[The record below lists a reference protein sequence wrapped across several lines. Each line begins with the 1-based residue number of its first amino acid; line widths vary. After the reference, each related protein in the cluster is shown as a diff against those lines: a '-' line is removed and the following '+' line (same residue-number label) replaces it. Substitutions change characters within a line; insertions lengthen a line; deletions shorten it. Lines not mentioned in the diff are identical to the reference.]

1 MGNIK
6 VLLVNNRVIQREG
19 LCLLLKK
26 TPDITVVGE
35 TGDKTEALALI
46 EQTAP
51 DVVLIDMAVV
61 GIEIT
66 RQMKEIYHA
75 ITVLTITGEETEPY
89 LFDLLAAGAS
99 GCIANTSASE
109 ELISAIR
116 EVYGGNMHLSSS
128 AARTLVENYL
138 RRVDKNEEKTIY
150 NGLTRREWEILTYIV
165 AGQHNRDIA
174 GLLGVSVRTVQ
185 SHRTNLMDK
194 LGVHDSIQLVRYAI
208 RKGLVK
214 P

>member
-51 DVVLIDMAVV
+51 DVVLIDMAIY
-61 GIEIT
+61 GLEIT
-66 RQMKEIYHA
+66 RQLKESYPT
-75 ITVLTITGEETEPY
+75 ITVLTMTGEETEPY

>member
-51 DVVLIDMAVV
+51 DVVLIDMAIY
-61 GIEIT
+61 GLEIT
-66 RQMKEIYHA
+66 RQLKETYPA
-75 ITVLTITGEETEPY
+75 ITVLTMTGEETEPY

>member
-51 DVVLIDMAVV
+51 DVVLIDMAIY
-61 GIEIT
+61 GLEIT
-66 RQMKEIYHA
+66 RQLKESYPA
-75 ITVLTITGEETEPY
+75 ITVLTMTGEETEPY